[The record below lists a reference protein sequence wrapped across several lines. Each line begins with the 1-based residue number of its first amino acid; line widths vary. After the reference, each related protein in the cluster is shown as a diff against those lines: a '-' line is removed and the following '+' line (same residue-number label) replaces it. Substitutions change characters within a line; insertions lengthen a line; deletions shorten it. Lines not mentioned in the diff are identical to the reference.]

1 VTTDERCVPV
11 FDDDGNVIARA
22 QVSADATDE
31 DMRVIA
37 AIVRAAQRYVEEQD
51 AADPEAA
58 AERGRR
64 QEAGQARIR
73 ERNARLR
80 GEPT

>member
-1 VTTDERCVPV
+1 MTDRCVPV

-31 DMRVIA
+31 DMRRVA
-37 AIVRAAQRYVEEQD
+37 AIVKAAQKYVAELD

-58 AERGRR
+58 EERGRR
-64 QEAGQARIR
+64 QAAAIARIR

-80 GEPT
+80 GEQ